1 MELLIIYLV
10 IINILGFFA
19 MGIDKERAQKNCW
32 RIPEKTLLAIAIIG
46 GGLGTWLGMYMFRHK
61 TKHLKFTL
69 GVPLILVLQI
79 FLAIFVYLKVF

>member
-19 MGIDKERAQKNCW
+19 MDKERAQKKCW

-61 TKHLKFTL
+61 TKHNYFVKIVSVVMIIQMALLF
-69 GVPLILVLQI
+69 V
-79 FLAIFVYLKVF
+79 FLWRIG